1 MVFGVMQGYGTLFW
15 KDGSHYSGQFV
26 NNSKSGEGTLF
37 YANGDIFTGQWA
49 DEAKAGQGK
58 YMFSK
63 GGDYNGGFSSG
74 AFNGDGEFNILHP
87 NDDWEYFK
95 GRYEGGQRKTGQY
108 KLTSGDSYEGSFLKD
123 GKTNIELEPGTEIGE
138 LREGSYDGQ
147 GKYVWA
153 CGKVY
158 EGSFVNGL
166 PYGKGVM
173 TYPEG
178 YVYEGRFYNGEM
190 TSGGTYYTEEGGV
203 FKRGQYY
210 PNAADESVSYQAE
223 FDGKTL
229 RYKKPVVTKGGVKKG
244 GY

>member
-1 MVFGVMQGYGTLFW
+1 
-15 KDGSHYSGQFV
+15 
-26 NNSKSGEGTLF
+26 
-37 YANGDIFTGQWA
+37 
-49 DEAKAGQGK
+49 
-58 YMFSK
+58 
-63 GGDYNGGFSSG
+63 
-74 AFNGDGEFNILHP
+74 
-87 NDDWEYFK
+87 
-95 GRYEGGQRKTGQY
+95 
-108 KLTSGDSYEGSFLKD
+108 LKD

-178 YVYEGRFYNGEM
+178 YVYEGRFKDGKFHDEGKFTWSPNNYYEGQFYNGEM